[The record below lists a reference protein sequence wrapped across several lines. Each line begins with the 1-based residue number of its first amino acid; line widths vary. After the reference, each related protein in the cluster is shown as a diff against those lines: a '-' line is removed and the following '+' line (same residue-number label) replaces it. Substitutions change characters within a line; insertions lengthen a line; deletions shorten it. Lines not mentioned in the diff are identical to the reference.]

1 MDRNQLDHLER
12 LARAASEG
20 PWRVRELGLDFFV
33 ETPGE
38 PDMPYR
44 LDVCGDDYTGHGD
57 DEQRRANFDYIAA
70 TNPTVMLRL
79 IERLR
84 EAESLIATLPSER

>member
-1 MDRNQLDHLER
+1 MAIDIDNLEK
-12 LARAASEG
+12 LAQAASRG
-20 PWRVRELGLDFFV
+20 PWKVRGMGEDFFV
-33 ETPGE
+33 EAPGS

-57 DEQRRANFDYIAA
+57 DEQRRHNFEWVAA
-70 TNPTVMLRL
+70 ADPSAILEL

-84 EAESLIATLPSER
+84 AAEGCHAQ